1 MTDQP
6 DSRDGTSSALAARA
20 DDDAE
25 QAWLAARRRSLRR
38 RSAGRMLVIA
48 IAFGGGVL
56 LNVGGHHAWLRVIQ
70 IVLAGSMTALM
81 VGVSAVGYWRIRG
94 NSSELLLARAAEERE
109 RHFLRVL
116 DES

>member
-6 DSRDGTSSALAARA
+6 DSRDGTSSALAART

-25 QAWLAARRRSLRR
+25 RAWLAARRRSLRR
-38 RSAGRMLVIA
+38 RSLGRMLVIA

-70 IVLAGSMTALM
+70 IVLAGSMTALI
-81 VGVSAVGYWRIRG
+81 VGLAAVGHWRIGR
-94 NSSELLLARAAEERE
+94 NNSELLLARAAEERE